1 MITATDMR
9 SGMGRNS
16 MDYDLK
22 ITGGTIVDGTGAP
35 AFRGDVAVRDG
46 RIVAVGACAGEAA
59 RTIDATGAIVTP
71 GFVDLHTHY
80 DGQVSWDPDL
90 RPSVNHG
97 VTTAVLGN
105 CGVGFAPVR
114 STDHD
119 CLIRLMEGV
128 EDIPGVALAEGLKWN
143 WESFPEYMAAID
155 FPHTIDFAVMVPHDP
170 LRVYVMG
177 ERAVRGEAA
186 TEGDI
191 AEMRRLLREA
201 MEAGALGFATGRS
214 DTHRTSDGLSTPASE
229 AAEAELTGIAQALKG
244 LDYGVLQAVSDFD
257 LEKGPDEFEREFDI
271 VEAYA
276 ATVPERPTSISLME
290 RPLDPRQWRRIIA
303 RAEAAREKGVTI
315 RLQTAPRAVGVM
327 VGFQCTFHPFM
338 GHPSYKA
345 IAHLPLDER
354 VAVLR
359 DPATKARLL
368 SEVPDKLAADG
379 SSVPP
384 MVDKFLASVDFV
396 STMLFRLGENPDYE
410 QPFEKSLYAEAQGR
424 GVAPLEAIYDAMLAE
439 DGRAMLYF
447 PFANYVE
454 FSLENVLGMMRH
466 PLALAGLSDGGA
478 HVGTVCD
485 ASFSTFLMSYWARDR
500 EKGERLPLEKVI
512 HMLSGANAEHAG
524 FADRGTIAVDKRADL
539 NVIDFEH
546 LALRSPH
553 MVRDLPAGGQ
563 RLLQDAV
570 GYRAT
575 LVAGVPVLEN
585 DILTGEKP
593 GRLVR
598 LGH

>member
-1 MITATDMR
+1 
-9 SGMGRNS
+9 

-22 ITGGTIVDGTGAP
+22 IAGGTIVDGTGAP
-35 AFRGDVAVRDG
+35 AYPGDVAVKDG
-46 RIVAVGACAGEAA
+46 IIVAVGDCPGRAA
-59 RTIDATGAIVTP
+59 RVIDAAGAIVTP

-80 DGQVSWDPDL
+80 DGQVSWDADL

-97 VTTAVLGN
+97 VTTAILGN

-114 STDHD
+114 PADHD

-143 WESFPEYMAAID
+143 WESFPDYMKAID
-155 FPHTIDFAVMVPHDP
+155 FPHAIDFAVMVPHDP

-186 TEGDI
+186 TPADV
-191 AEMRRLLREA
+191 AEMRRLVREA
-201 MEAGALGFATGRS
+201 MEAGAFGFATGRS
-214 DTHRTSDGLSTPASE
+214 DTHRTSDGLCTPASE
-229 AAEAELTGIAQALKG
+229 ATVAELTGIAEALKG
-244 LDYGVLQAVSDFD
+244 LGHGVLQAVSDFD

-271 VEAYA
+271 VERYA
-276 ATVPERPTSISLME
+276 ATVPDRPTSITLME
-290 RPLDPRQWRRIIA
+290 RPLDPRQWRRIVA
-303 RAEAAREKGVTI
+303 RAEAARDKGITI

-354 VAVLR
+354 VALLR

-368 SEVPDKLAADG
+368 AETPDRLAADG

-384 MVDKFLASVDFV
+384 MVDKFLAAVDFV
-396 STMLFRLGENPDYE
+396 STMLFRLGESPDYE

-454 FSLENVLGMMRH
+454 FSLDNVLTMMRH

-485 ASFSTFLMSYWARDR
+485 ASFTTFLLSYWARDR
-500 EKGERLPLEKVI
+500 VKGERLGLETAV
-512 HMLSGANAEHAG
+512 HMLTGANADHGG
-524 FADRGTIAVDKRADL
+524 FTDRGTIAVGKRADL
-539 NVIDFEH
+539 NVIDFDH
-546 LALRSPH
+546 LALKSPH
-553 MVRDLPAGGQ
+553 MVKDLPAGGQ

-575 LVAGVPVLEN
+575 LVAGIPVIEN
-585 DILTGEKP
+585 DVLTGAKP

-598 LGH
+598 MGQAAA

>member
-1 MITATDMR
+1 
-9 SGMGRNS
+9 

-22 ITGGTIVDGTGAP
+22 IVGGTIVDGTGAP
-35 AFRGDVAVRDG
+35 AYRGDVAIRDG
-46 RIVAVGACAGEAA
+46 RIVALGACPGPAA
-59 RTIDATGAIVTP
+59 RVIDASGAIVTP

-80 DGQVSWDPDL
+80 DGQVSWDADL

-97 VTTAVLGN
+97 VTTAILGN

-114 STDHD
+114 PADHD

-143 WESFPEYMAAID
+143 WESFPDYLSAID
-155 FPHTIDFAVMVPHDP
+155 FPHTIDFAAMVPHDP

-177 ERAVRGEAA
+177 ERAVQGEAA
-186 TEGDI
+186 RPEDI

-201 MEAGALGFATGRS
+201 MEAGAFGFATGRS
-214 DTHRTSDGLSTPASE
+214 DTHRTSDGLCTPASE
-229 AAEAELTGIAQALKG
+229 ATTAELTGIAEALRG
-244 LDYGVLQAVSDFD
+244 LDHGVLQAVSDFD
-257 LEKGPDEFEREFDI
+257 LEKGPEEFEREFDI

-276 ATVPERPTSISLME
+276 ATVPGRPTSISLME
-290 RPLDPRQWRRIIA
+290 RPLAPQQWRRIIE
-303 RAEAAREKGVTI
+303 RAEQAKARGLTI

-345 IAHLPLDER
+345 MAHLPLAER
-354 VAVLR
+354 IALLR
-359 DPATKARLL
+359 DPAVKARIMA
-368 SEVPDKLAADG
+368 EKPERLAADG

-384 MVDKFLASVDFV
+384 MVDKFLAAVDFV
-396 STMLFRLGENPDYE
+396 STMLFRLGETPDYE
-410 QPFEKSLYAEAQGR
+410 QPFEKSLYAEAQSR
-424 GVAPLEAIYDAMLAE
+424 GVAPLSAIYDAMLDD

-454 FSLENVLGMMRH
+454 FSLDNVLTMMRH

-485 ASFSTFLMSYWARDR
+485 ASFSTFLLSYWARDR
-500 EKGERLPLEKVI
+500 VKGDRLSLEQVV
-512 HMLSGANAEHAG
+512 HMLSGANAAHGG
-524 FADRGTIAVDKRADL
+524 FHDRGILAPGKRADI
-539 NVIDFEH
+539 NVIDFDR
-546 LALRSPH
+546 LALKPPH

-575 LVAGVPVLEN
+575 LVAGVSVLEN
-585 DILTGEKP
+585 DVLTGARP

-598 LGH
+598 MGQAAI